1 MWPAA
6 GVGLDAA
13 RVPFGSAGCSP
24 HHAPGEASSLR
35 RANRILRKPLGVRA
49 GYIWRSD
56 LSDRVRVRDSV
67 PARCCPAARARGAAL
82 ERAAGWLAAVAFL
95 AAATATGPGS
105 AAPQFR
111 PWLLIEQELSD
122 NIDLAPDD
130 DRQSAFVTRVVP
142 GVSLRGNTYRFQGGF
157 DGALRSRYTTDGD
170 DEGFRF
176 DGALT
181 GDGTVQL
188 VPGRLFIEGE
198 ASVSQQVLNNA
209 AAQTAANQD
218 TVQVYRLS
226 PVLRHRFGGF
236 AVGELR
242 YTFGQF
248 LVSSDQASDT
258 TTHSAQGA
266 LASGDDFDRLRWAL
280 NNRVS
285 RSIRDDASDI
295 ERADSIAQAE
305 VGVTRWFSPI
315 AAGGYQRF
323 DADSSADFDGPAY
336 WGGFRWRPGR
346 RADLALTYG
355 KRDDRLSPGAELT
368 YRFSEDTRLVASYA
382 EGLSTA
388 QQRLSTNLSFI
399 EIDRDT
405 DQFIDE
411 RAGTPFDP
419 RADPF
424 NIDDEI
430 VYIKAARVA
439 LGFARG
445 RYGFGVQGYFG
456 REEDVDTGDEEDV
469 YQANANWSYRLSR
482 RLTFALSGG
491 VELTR
496 FPTGR
501 DDDEYLVQPGL
512 RYQLSPEALLF
523 ADYRHRWQ
531 ESNDED
537 AEYTEN
543 RVAVGVR
550 LSR

>member
-1 MWPAA
+1 M
-6 GVGLDAA
+6 
-13 RVPFGSAGCSP
+13 
-24 HHAPGEASSLR
+24 
-35 RANRILRKPLGVRA
+35 
-49 GYIWRSD
+49 
-56 LSDRVRVRDSV
+56 
-67 PARCCPAARARGAAL
+67 L
-82 ERAAGWLAAVAFL
+82 ERAAAWLAAVAFL
-95 AAATATGPGS
+95 AAATAAGPGS
-105 AAPQFR
+105 AAPQLR
-111 PWLLIEQELSD
+111 PWLLVEQEFSD
-122 NIDLAPDD
+122 NVDLDPDD
-130 DRQSAFVTRVVP
+130 DRQSGFVTRVTP
-142 GVSLRGNTYRFQGGF
+142 GVSLRADTFRFQGGF

-170 DEGFRF
+170 DEGFTF

-181 GDGTVQL
+181 GDGTVQV
-188 VPGRLFIEGE
+188 VPGRLFLEGK

-226 PVLRHRFGGF
+226 PVLRHRLGGF

-248 LVSSDQASDT
+248 LVSSDQASNT
-258 TTHSAQGA
+258 TMHTGQAS

-285 RSIRDDASDI
+285 RSIRSDASDI
-295 ERADSIAQAE
+295 EQADSLAQAE
-305 VGVTRWFSPI
+305 LGVTRWFSPI
-315 AAGGYQRF
+315 VAGGYQRF
-323 DADSSADFDGPAY
+323 DADGSRADFDGPAF
-336 WGGFRWRPGR
+336 WGGVRWRPGR
-346 RADLALTYG
+346 RTDLALTYG
-355 KRDDRLSPGAELT
+355 KRDDRFSPGAELT
-368 YRFSEDTRLVASYA
+368 YRFSENFRLAASYA

-399 EIDRDT
+399 GIDRDT
-405 DQFIDE
+405 DQFVDE

-430 VYIKAARVA
+430 VYIKAARLA
-439 LGFARG
+439 LGFTRG

-469 YQANANWSYRLSR
+469 YQANANWSYRLSQ

-491 VELTR
+491 IELTR
-496 FPTGR
+496 FPSGR
-501 DDDEYLVQPGL
+501 DDDEFLVQPGL
-512 RYQLSPEALLF
+512 RYQLSPQAQLF

-531 ESNDED
+531 DSNDEN